1 MRIDIVFDAVCPW
14 CFIGKHRIERALSM
28 RPDVTPEI
36 RWRPFLLN
44 PELPPGGIDRQA
56 YLERKFGSNYRI
68 QRIHAAALQAGQG
81 EGINFNFDAIRRMP
95 NSMNAHRLINLFATA
110 LVSDSAGVRQ
120 SDIVEALFQA
130 YFVEAIDIGEVPN
143 LVKIAVAHGLN
154 GREVEDY
161 LRSGAGILQVE
172 TENARMHRLGVSGVP
187 CYIFEEQYAIAGAQE
202 PEIVARLLDIA
213 REAQLESASR

>member
-1 MRIDIVFDAVCPW
+1 MRIDVVFDAVCPW
-14 CFIGKHRIERALSM
+14 CFIGKHRIERALAQ
-28 RPDVTPEI
+28 RPDVAAEI

-81 EGINFNFDAIRRMP
+81 EGIAFNFDAIRRMP
-95 NSMNAHRLINLFATA
+95 NSMNAHRLINLAA
-110 LVSDSAGVRQ
+110 SAPVPDSAGSHQ

-130 YFVEAIDIGEVPN
+130 YFVEAVDIGEISN
-143 LVKIAVAHGLN
+143 LVRIAAEHGLN
-154 GREVEDY
+154 PREVDSY
-161 LRSGAGILQVE
+161 LHSGAGILQVE

-202 PEIVARLLDIA
+202 PEIIARLLDIA
-213 REAQLESASR
+213 REAQLETASR

>member
-1 MRIDIVFDAVCPW
+1 MRIDVVFDAVCPW
-14 CFIGKHRIERALSM
+14 CFIGKHRIERALAQ
-28 RPDVTPEI
+28 RPDVAAEI

-81 EGINFNFDAIRRMP
+81 EGIAFNFDAVRRMP
-95 NSMNAHRLINLFATA
+95 NSMNAHRLINFAG
-110 LVSDSAGVRQ
+110 SHQ

-130 YFVEAIDIGEVPN
+130 YFVEAIDIGDIQS
-143 LVKIAVAHGLN
+143 LVRLAEANGLN
-154 GREVEDY
+154 PNEVESY
-161 LRSGAGILQVE
+161 LRSSSGVLQVE

-202 PEIVARLLDIA
+202 PEIIARLLDIA
-213 REAQLESASR
+213 REAQLETASR

>member
-1 MRIDIVFDAVCPW
+1 MRIDVVFDAVCPW
-14 CFIGKHRIERALSM
+14 CFIGKHRIERALAQ
-28 RPDVTPEI
+28 RPDVAAEI

-81 EGINFNFDAIRRMP
+81 EGIAFNFDAIRRMP
-95 NSMNAHRLINLFATA
+95 NSMNAHRLINFAG
-110 LVSDSAGVRQ
+110 SHQ
-120 SDIVEALFQA
+120 SNIVEALFQA
-130 YFVEAIDIGEVPN
+130 YFVEAIDIGDIPS
-143 LVKIAVAHGLN
+143 LVRIAAEQGLN
-154 GREVEDY
+154 PSEVDSY
-161 LRSGAGILQVE
+161 LHSGAGILQVE

-202 PEIVARLLDIA
+202 PEIIARLLDIA
-213 REAQLESASR
+213 REAQLETASR

>member
-1 MRIDIVFDAVCPW
+1 MARCLNTLIS
-14 CFIGKHRIERALSM
+14 GLHRHQCRLGVRRLAAAHFL
-28 RPDVTPEI
+28 PADVAAEI

-81 EGINFNFDAIRRMP
+81 EGIAFNFDAIRRMP
-95 NSMNAHRLINLFATA
+95 NSMNAHRLINFAG
-110 LVSDSAGVRQ
+110 SHQ

-130 YFVEAIDIGEVPN
+130 YFVESIDIGEISN
-143 LVKIAVAHGLN
+143 LVRIAAKHGLN
-154 GREVEDY
+154 PNEVEAY
-161 LRSGAGILQVE
+161 LLSGTGILQVE

-202 PEIVARLLDIA
+202 PEIIARLLDIA
-213 REAQLESASR
+213 REAQLEVASR